1 MYARTDIT
9 KGKDINRQNKPSF
22 SVSSES
28 TAMRSLTCKSRF
40 ESSLNRAS
48 FRARFL
54 LAVSD
59 ITGNCIVEDF
69 TNPPFDKFDFPVIL
83 KFSSLDII
91 QKRESRLH
99 GRTQFTWHVPV
110 AALKLHCS
118 KTNATDMVLYART
131 QFHGV
136 AHQDTVI

>member
-28 TAMRSLTCKSRF
+28 TAMRSLTCKSRL

-69 TNPPFDKFDFPVIL
+69 TNPPYDFPVIL

-91 QKRESRLH
+91 RKRESRLH
-99 GRTQFTWHVPV
+99 GRTQ
-110 AALKLHCS
+110 
-118 KTNATDMVLYART
+118 
-131 QFHGV
+131 
-136 AHQDTVI
+136 